1 MTTHRLDETAAG
13 VYIISATPF
22 TDNGALDLESAK
34 RLIDFYIEK
43 EVTGITILGMMGEA
57 QKLTSDESEL
67 FLSTVMKHVN
77 GRVPIVVGVS
87 NAGTDNLVSLA
98 KSSMDKGA
106 AGVMVAPVS
115 GLGTDDKVYN
125 YFLQVFAALGDDI
138 PVCYQD
144 YPLSTKTETSVSVF
158 NRLVQEFDQLV
169 VFKHEECPGLSKVT
183 QLRESSTEQDI
194 RRVSILVGNG
204 ALYLP
209 QELQRGVDGAMTG
222 FAFPEMLVDVVRLHR
237 DGQIDKAEDLFDAYL
252 PIVRHEQQPG
262 FGMALRKEILRR
274 RGAISS
280 AKVRSPGAALNDTDH
295 AELTR
300 ILSRVDRNAKAL

>member
-67 FLSTVMKHVN
+67 FLSTVLKHVN

-87 NAGTDNLVSLA
+87 NAGTDNLVALA
-98 KSSMDKGA
+98 KSSMDKSA
-106 AGVMVAPVS
+106 AGVMVAPAT

-125 YFLQVFAALGDDI
+125 YFRQVFAALGDDI

-144 YPLSTKTETSVSVF
+144 YPFSTKTETSVSVF
-158 NRLVQEFDQLV
+158 NRLVKEFDQLV

-183 QLRESSTEQDI
+183 QLRESSAEQGI

-204 ALYLP
+204 GLYLP

-222 FAFPEMLVDVVRLHR
+222 FAFPEMLVEVVRLHR
-237 DGQIDKAEDLFDAYL
+237 D
-252 PIVRHEQQPG
+252 
-262 FGMALRKEILRR
+262 
-274 RGAISS
+274 
-280 AKVRSPGAALNDTDH
+280 
-295 AELTR
+295 
-300 ILSRVDRNAKAL
+300 